1 MAHTLW
7 SEEDRRALEAR
18 LARLRPDAK
27 ALWGSFDAPRMVCHI
42 TDTVRSATG
51 HLPCTPKP
59 SPLRYPIIKSL
70 VMFYLP
76 WPKGA
81 PTAQE
86 LISREPEAWDVEV
99 ARFRSAVADLT
110 KRPLQGDWPVHVA
123 FGKLSGPQWGR
134 FLYRHTD
141 YHLKQF
147 GV

>member
-51 HLPCTPKP
+51 DLPCTPKP
-59 SPLRYPIIKSL
+59 SPLGYPIIKSL

-81 PTAQE
+81 PTAPE
-86 LISREPEAWDVEV
+86 LISREPDPTICDGRWKAY
-99 ARFRSAVADLT
+99 RRRT
-110 KRPLQGDWPVHVA
+110 TCGLQHKAP
-123 FGKLSGPQWGR
+123 S
-134 FLYRHTD
+134 
-141 YHLKQF
+141 
-147 GV
+147 